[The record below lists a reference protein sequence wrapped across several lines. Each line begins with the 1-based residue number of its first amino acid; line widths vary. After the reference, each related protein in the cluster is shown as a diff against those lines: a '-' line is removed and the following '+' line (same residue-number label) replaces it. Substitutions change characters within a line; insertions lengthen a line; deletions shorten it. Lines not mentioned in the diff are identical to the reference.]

1 MFKIAS
7 HFTAWLMDET
17 PNLERLSIA
26 SSVPVYLGLAIFHTL
41 KTHEFNGADFGAG
54 LAALVGGISGVMGLK
69 TWAASRQPGGEQGGA
84 S

>member
-1 MFKIAS
+1 MF
-7 HFTAWLMDET
+7 HFVTRFTAWLMDET

-26 SSVPVYLGLAIFHTL
+26 SSVPAYLGLAIFHTL
-41 KTHEFNGADFGAG
+41 KTHDFNGMDFGTG

-69 TWAASRQPGGEQGGA
+69 TWAQSKRPGEPN